1 MFLCNRY
8 DLDFIIFTLIL
19 ILLASDSISPSI
31 ADNSDDF
38 PEPTEPT
45 TATSDPSG
53 IFRLILNATNRTCN
67 AYVIFFC
74 TSFIQSH
81 KLDYKDVAW

>member
-1 MFLCNRY
+1 MVQRYNNKILFLGNIY
-8 DLDFIIFTLIL
+8 DLDLIIFTLIL
-19 ILLASDSISPSI
+19 TLLASDSISPSI

-53 IFRLILNATNRTCN
+53 IFKLILNVTNGIGGIDDHHCLN
-67 AYVIFFC
+67 LYI
-74 TSFIQSH
+74 
-81 KLDYKDVAW
+81 